1 MDEINY
7 ESKNIFDAN
16 KAAIKKRIAAL
27 KSSLRLHWI
36 LNLKE
41 SGILT

>member
-16 KAAIKKRIAAL
+16 KAAIKKRIAVP
-27 KSSLRLHWI
+27 KSSWRLHWI
-36 LNLKE
+36 LNLKK
-41 SGILT
+41 SRILT